1 MRVQIIMVESTSSK
15 MMMQKQQ
22 KSAVADDDASA
33 EEKKEHCYV
42 VNVNDEPKKRDEDE
56 EEQSQSSLGKQE
68 NEEATDDNEV
78 VEHAP
83 TITKWEAIFMV
94 INIYVGSPVV
104 TLPAAFSYAGYSA
117 AIIIPLMA
125 VISGLC
131 AFQLVDGMQR
141 AGTSD
146 IYVYAKKASG
156 RFGMYSMVAV
166 YTAAYMIA
174 TVKVRNLVCFVFFC
188 IHAQMSYTPP

>member
-1 MRVQIIMVESTSSK
+1 MIESTSK
-15 MMMQKQQ
+15 MMIQKQ
-22 KSAVADDDASA
+22 KSVADDDASTET

-42 VNVNDEPKKRDEDE
+42 NDEPKRDEDE
-56 EEQSQSSLGKQE
+56 EEQSLGKQE
-68 NEEATDDNEV
+68 NEEATDDNG

-94 INIYVGSPVV
+94 INIYVGSPIV
-104 TLPAAFSYAGYSA
+104 TLPAAFAYAGYSA